1 MIKFVDI
8 DTGNIYD
15 GAKPY
20 IHWFDGKQ
28 STGLNYDKQ
37 FIVIT
42 DTNDLT
48 VSIDSDVF
56 YLVDSRLIGYETDE
70 KGNKI
75 NKELF
80 DKNYLDLSIIKTN
93 SIYDNSQNV
102 VDGYH
107 IFSFNVIASGKY
119 TGEVTDTIIINDEE
133 FLIGADFD
141 NENDALSV
149 NLMNLG
155 VEIPSVIQRAIYEE
169 PIDEQKND
177 YALLNRKYK
186 ELLNEYINII
196 ANKGSY
202 KSLLNSLNWFEYGD
216 LVKLQEY
223 WKHSEP
229 TKNYLSKRDLTQ
241 YINSEIESLLNTH
254 AKTTYISI
262 NAALNKIKKENNDFV
277 YEDSYENKSDLN
289 CKLIDEPNPKLED
302 VSLLWSKE
310 ELSLKITLL
319 GNFFSTY
326 FMPIHLDL
334 IQSTVENVVFAST
347 LKISTFP
354 KIERVD
360 IYDEINTLRCDID
373 DLYHLSNVECW
384 SYLTTLFGME
394 IDAEGKMNDML
405 GCVKEFEKISST
417 KEEDQY
423 LFQHYK
429 GVGTIVAFDC
439 YLDNIE
445 QTADI
450 QSGTIVLHHNG
461 VQTTRT
467 SYNIKYTRE
476 NNLVKINFNLL
487 LKEIGKYKLQLEFR
501 KTGGIKYIKVFDFSI
516 DENTNTELSIYRLKP
531 RYDDNRFLK
540 ILRWIQ
546 DDGTSDAEQG
556 VLPIDNIGQYVL
568 DPVQYSY
575 TTKKNQGIY
584 TQFIA
589 TSKTAAN
596 SIHTNQVL
604 ICQYPAFLL
613 KQLKRGKAIPAF
625 YKFGINGSPRTKSD
639 LIENKGGY
647 YVSRQLQQFVWF
659 EMPRCKKMEYGEGDI
674 IVDLYDDDEI
684 SYLIGINTDF
694 TTDTATKYTFEGLS
708 PYYKLWCREMFV
720 PYFWKL
726 EKIGETSLY
735 DQISCNITDEELFKK
750 RISKETFE
758 IMQDDVICF
767 LPDLKYI
774 KKPNKFNW
782 KYINT
787 STNEEIVPVF
797 FRNFEEKNDDNK
809 NFPAILQPFFG
820 RYDVRLLPNPGYYD
834 VTLKYKLDDSQEN
847 DNEKTISSIFIV
859 KK

>member
-20 IHWFDGKQ
+20 IHWFAGKQ

-48 VSIDSDVF
+48 VTINSDVF

-70 KGNKI
+70 NGNKI
-75 NKELF
+75 NQELF
-80 DKNYLDLSIIKTN
+80 DKNYLDLSVIKTN

-107 IFSFNVIASGKY
+107 IFSFNIIACGKY
-119 TGEVTDTIIINDEE
+119 TGEVTDTVNINGEE

-169 PIDEQKND
+169 PIDEQKSD

-186 ELLNEYINII
+186 ELLNEYISII

-202 KSLLNSLNWFEYGD
+202 KSLLNALNWFEYGD

-241 YINSEIESLLNTH
+241 YINSEIETLLNTH
-254 AKTTYISI
+254 TKTTYISI

-277 YEDSYENKSDLN
+277 YEDSCAKKTDLN
-289 CKLIDEPNPKLED
+289 YKLIDEPNPKLED

-334 IQSTVENVVFAST
+334 IQSTVETAVFAST

-354 KIERVD
+354 KLERVD
-360 IYDEINTLRCDID
+360 IYDEINTIRCNID

-394 IDAEGKMNDML
+394 IDTEGKMNDML

-417 KEEDQY
+417 KESDQY

-429 GVGTIVAFDC
+429 GIGTIVSFEC

-445 QTADI
+445 KTADI
-450 QSGTIVLHHNG
+450 QYGTIVLYHNG

-476 NNLVKINFNLL
+476 NNFVKINFNLL
-487 LKEIGKYKLQLEFR
+487 LKEIGQYKLQLEFI

-516 DENTNTELSIYRLKP
+516 DENTNAELSLYRLKP
-531 RYDDNRFLK
+531 RYDYNNFLK
-540 ILRWIQ
+540 IMRWIQ
-546 DDGTSDAEQG
+546 DEGASDTEQG
-556 VLPIDNIGQYVL
+556 VLPIGNIGQYVL

-589 TSKTAAN
+589 ASKTAAN
-596 SIHTNQVL
+596 SVHTNQVVIIKCIKNL
-604 ICQYPAFLL
+604 VNNKYNTYTKFNKKGTTRKTYLFL
-613 KQLKRGKAIPAF
+613 K
-625 YKFGINGSPRTKSD
+625 YSKS
-639 LIENKGGY
+639 GY
-647 YVSRQLQQFVWF
+647 IYCPELANFIWF
-659 EMPRCKKMEYGEGDI
+659 EMPRSAYMTTSSTGNIIANLYGDN
-674 IVDLYDDDEI
+674 YT
-684 SYLIGINTDF
+684 YFIGINTVFAGDSYEQYEF
-694 TTDTATKYTFEGLS
+694 VATKDKAKVWY
-708 PYYKLWCREMFV
+708 REMFI
-720 PYFWKL
+720 PYFWEL
-726 EKIGETSLY
+726 EKFGETSLY
-735 DQISCNITDEELFKK
+735 DQISCNMSDEELFKK

-758 IMQDDVICF
+758 ISQDDVICF

-782 KYINT
+782 KYTNI
-787 STNEEIVPVF
+787 STNEEIVPLF
-797 FRNFEEKNDDNK
+797 FRNFEEPNDNNT
-809 NFPAILQPFFG
+809 NFPTILQPFFG
-820 RYDVRLLPNPGYYD
+820 RYDLRLLPNPGYYD
-834 VTLKYKLDDSQEN
+834 VTLKYKLDDSQVN
-847 DNEKTISSIFIV
+847 DNEKTVSSIFVV